1 MTIIVLGMKCIF
13 KMKYRFTFSFLIF
26 FLFVLST
33 YGQYGERTTELKW
46 YTDENGRAVLFQKG
60 IGTDQSPFLLKYSE
74 SMELNNK
81 GNEIIAFLEVI
92 DEVKVSEKTAGFL
105 YQFNIQDTYNLN
117 YGVAYQSKKPIGYA
131 DVLPFRKTKNGS
143 FFKLQKFSIKYV
155 IQNDESARGQE
166 SNQYAE
172 QSVLS
177 NGNWYKIALD
187 STGIYKLDYNDLS
200 QMGFNMSDLSSS
212 QIHVHGHPGGMLP
225 ERVDAFRHDDLPE
238 LAIKVVDGGDGSF
251 DNDDYL
257 LFYGESPHQWT
268 YDQNQST
275 FKHKKH
281 AYDEKSYYFV
291 NIGSPDGK
299 RVNSAGE
306 IQEEAT
312 KTISSYDEHLF
323 HEKDLHN
330 LLNSGRRWAGEKFDL
345 ETSRQ
350 FNFDLSHYVESEPVR
365 FRGRFL
371 ARSTSSSTFTI
382 STGSEYTNVT
392 IPPISLGYNNK
403 YAEDE
408 FKSFSFDNNADQQQ
422 ITITYNKSNSSS
434 IGWLDYIELI
444 FRKQLRLTE
453 GQLTFRDQESISS
466 GETGIFELEY
476 SSQKPEIWNVTDP
489 VNPSRQVTNNT
500 GNKITFKAA
509 LDSLQNFIAFDGS
522 SYIDPELIGNVPNQN
537 LHGISGNV
545 NYIILSR
552 PEMTD
557 QAERLA
563 NFHRDKSDLN
573 VRVIDINQI
582 YNEFSSGSQDVT
594 AIRDF
599 FKMLYDRSS
608 GGDGFQYA
616 LMFGDG
622 SFDYKDIIENNTNII
637 PTYQVRNSLHPVSS
651 YATDDYF
658 GYLDDG
664 EGLLTGDRLDIGL
677 GRLPIWTTEQA
688 NAAVDKIINYGSD
701 SQKVM
706 GDWRNLLTFIGD
718 DEDNNSHTQQANQL
732 ANLVK
737 SNHPEYNIQKIF
749 FDAYQQE
756 ATPGGQRYPSVNE
769 AINTRVEKGALI
781 INYTGHGGEV
791 GWSHERVL
799 GIPDIE
805 NWSNRNKLPV
815 FITATCEFT
824 RFDDPERVSAGEL
837 VFLSEKGGGIALFTT
852 TRATYGNPNFALN
865 KSFYSHAFTREDGE
879 YNRMG
884 DLLRLSKS
892 LHNSGNN
899 GRKFILIGDPALK
912 IAYPEYEA
920 ALTHVNNQ
928 PIEQELDTLK
938 ALSQVTMKGEIRDF
952 NGEVKTDFNGIIY
965 PSVYDKEVTVT
976 TLANDP
982 DSYPMDFKV
991 QKNILYKGKADINNG
1006 VFEYTFIVPKDIDYN
1021 IGKGKISLYA
1031 SGENQTDANGYYK
1044 DIMVGG
1050 FNESA
1055 ETDNQGPE
1063 IEMYIND
1070 TTFREGGITDPNPV
1084 LYANIS
1090 DENGINTVGNGIG
1103 HDLIAYVDNRKDVKV
1118 LNDYYVSDLNRY
1130 NKGTVTYPF
1139 FNLPEGNHTLYL
1151 KAWDVHNNSTE
1162 ASLDFK
1168 VVANDRFKI
1177 QRLLNYP
1184 NPVTDYTNFV
1194 FEHNQKEQ
1202 QLDIE
1207 IQIFNSR
1214 GRLVETINKSIFA
1227 GGYKISPIT
1236 WHGDSSYGA
1245 KLRKGVYVYKVTV
1258 KTADGLIAEKSSKLL
1273 LIR

>member
-1 MTIIVLGMKCIF
+1 LTIIVLGLKCIF
-13 KMKYRFTFSFLIF
+13 KMKYCFTLSFLILL
-26 FLFVLST
+26 LFVLSA
-33 YGQYGERTTELKW
+33 YGQYGERTNEIEW
-46 YTDENGRAVLFQKG
+46 YTDDNGRAVLFKKG
-60 IGTDQSPFLLKYSE
+60 IGTDQSPLLLKYSE
-74 SMELNNK
+74 SIELNNK
-81 GNEIIAFLEVI
+81 GNEIIAFLRVI
-92 DEVKVSEKTAGFL
+92 DEVRVTEKTAGFL
-105 YQFNIQDTYNLN
+105 NRFSLQSSYPLD

-131 DVLPFRKTKNGS
+131 NVLPFRKTKNGTYY
-143 FFKLQKFSIKYV
+143 KLKKFSIEYI
-155 IQNDESARGQE
+155 IQNQE
-166 SNQYAE
+166 TNREEETNQYAS

-177 NGNWYKIALD
+177 NGNWYKVAFD
-187 STGIYKLDYNDLS
+187 STGIYKLDHNDLS
-200 QMGFNMSDLSSS
+200 QMGFNLSGISSS
-212 QIHVHGHPGGMLP
+212 QIHIHGHPGGMLP

-238 LAIKVVDGGDGSF
+238 LPIKVVDGGDGSF
-251 DNDDYL
+251 DSGDYL

-268 YDQNQST
+268 YDQNQDI

-281 AYDEKSYYFV
+281 AYDDKSYYFV

-299 RVNSAGE
+299 RITTAEE
-306 IQEEAT
+306 IQGEAT
-312 KTISSYDEHLF
+312 TTINSYDEHLF
-323 HEKDLHN
+323 HEKDLQN
-330 LLNSGRRWAGEKFDL
+330 LLNSGRRWTGEKFDL

-350 FNFDLSHYVESEPVR
+350 FNFDLSHQVSTEPVH
-365 FRGRFL
+365 FRGRFV

-382 STGSEYTNVT
+382 NTGSEFENVS
-392 IPPISLGYNNK
+392 IPAISLGYNNK

-408 FKSFSFDNNADQQQ
+408 IKSFSFNNNTEQLQLS
-422 ITITYNKSNSSS
+422 ITYNKSNSSS
-434 IGWLDYIELI
+434 IGWLDYIELN
-444 FRKQLRLTE
+444 FRKQLRLSN
-453 GQLTFRDQESISS
+453 GQLTFRDQSS
-466 GETGIFELEY
+466 VSAGETGRFELSY
-476 SSQKPEIWNVTDP
+476 NNQQPEVWNVTDP
-489 VNPSRQVTNNT
+489 VNATRQIISNA
-500 GNKITFKAA
+500 GNQITFKAS
-509 LDSLQNFIAFDGS
+509 LDSLQRFIAFDGS
-522 SYIDPELIGNVPNQN
+522 SFLDPELIGNVPNQN

-552 PEMTD
+552 PEMAD

-563 NFHRDKSDLN
+563 NFHRNKSDLN
-573 VRVIDINQI
+573 VRVIEINKI

-608 GGDGFQYA
+608 DGEGFQYA

-622 SFDYKDIIENNTNII
+622 SFDYKDIIENNTNVI

-677 GRLPIWTTEQA
+677 GRLPIWTQEQA
-688 NAAVDKIINYGSD
+688 TAAVDKIISYGSD
-701 SQKVM
+701 SQEVM

-718 DEDNNSHTQQANQL
+718 DEDNNSHAQQANQL
-732 ANLVK
+732 ANMIE

-805 NWSNRNKLPV
+805 NWSNRDKLPV

-837 VFLSEKGGGIALFTT
+837 VFLNEQGGGVALFTT
-852 TRATYGNPNFALN
+852 TRATYGNPNFTLN
-865 KSFYSHAFTREDGE
+865 QSFYTHAFSREDGE
-879 YNRMG
+879 YHRMG
-884 DLLRLSKS
+884 DLLRLSKA

-912 IAYPEYEA
+912 IAYPEHKA
-920 ALTHVNNQ
+920 AITRVNGQ
-928 PIEQELDTLK
+928 SVEQELDTLK
-938 ALSQVTMKGEIRDF
+938 ALSQVTMRGEIRDF
-952 NGEVKTDFNGIIY
+952 NGNLKTDFDGIIY
-965 PSVYDKEVTVT
+965 PSIYDKEVTVT

-982 DSYPMDFKV
+982 DSYPMDFEV
-991 QKNILYKGKADINNG
+991 QRNILYKGKADITDG

-1031 SGENQTDANGYYK
+1031 SGEDQTDANGYFD

-1050 FNESA
+1050 FNENA
-1055 ETDNQGPE
+1055 ETDNQGPR

-1070 TTFREGGITDPNPV
+1070 TTFREGGITGPNPV

-1103 HDLIAYVDNRKDVKV
+1103 HDLIAYVDNREDVKV

-1130 NKGTVTYPF
+1130 NEGTVTYPF
-1139 FNLPEGNHTLYL
+1139 FNLPEGDHTLYL

-1168 VVANDRFKI
+1168 VVSKDRFKI

-1194 FEHNQKEQ
+1194 FEHNQKGQ

-1207 IQIFNSR
+1207 IQIFNSQ
-1214 GRLVETINKSIFA
+1214 GRLVRTINKSIFA
-1227 GGYKISPIT
+1227 GGYKINPVK

-1245 KLRKGVYVYKVTV
+1245 ELRKGVYVYKVTV
-1258 KTADGLIAEKSSKLL
+1258 KTADGLVAEKSNKLL